1 MASWKQTHRHS
12 VVLPCFAKAIVV
24 KRLAMG
30 ILWLHIVYHCLH
42 WSCRFRCILI
52 QHLKGS
58 KCTLEAVNLSC
69 VLQGPHDCRGSFFEA
84 IALEDLPQFHHVSQ
98 SVLHWWRYTFIF
110 AQNLLHKYVQRM
122 VNANFLTIHYSNL
135 LPVSSFALKG
145 RSWREWMS
153 QGWLKHQVISGVV
166 HGAKLP
172 LILALCASSGWG
184 FWALFA
190 VWKALSQAKCL
201 SPSLLAIKTVMH
213 RPQLCSL
220 SWSLDRWWVTTA
232 TSVISFWDLCSQA
245 QLQGFL
251 ANGPNGKTNRARW
264 LRAPGAGKMLLGVF
278 PWS

>member
-1 MASWKQTHRHS
+1 M
-12 VVLPCFAKAIVV
+12 
-24 KRLAMG
+24 
-30 ILWLHIVYHCLH
+30 
-42 WSCRFRCILI
+42 
-52 QHLKGS
+52 
-58 KCTLEAVNLSC
+58 
-69 VLQGPHDCRGSFFEA
+69 LQGPHDCRGSFFEA

-98 SVLHWWRYTFIF
+98 SVLHWWRYTTPSF
-110 AQNLLHKYVQRM
+110 LLRIYCTSTS
-122 VNANFLTIHYSNL
+122 NAWSMPL
-135 LPVSSFALKG
+135 LDYSSFALKG